1 MNTLLLAPRLRF
13 RAQDVVKPD
22 GSLALPYLAGG
33 LRERGLPVDIVD
45 CTVGTDADDLD
56 ATFYRKRDVGHG
68 MIEVGVSDD
77 RLAQIVKGYDV
88 IGITSIFTMQTTAIL
103 AMLAV
108 IREANPSALIVM
120 GGVNARS
127 LPERFQ
133 EAGVRCIAL
142 SEADLSFAGLVADI
156 RRTGCSLEFGA
167 PTRHRTDYQI
177 HGARCISGALKYVTD
192 LDQLPMPAWDLMP
205 LARYWQ
211 IGRPH
216 GGDFVPGPIRYA
228 SIMTSR
234 GCPFACDFCHVSK
247 ETSDSPSGNIGAF
260 RVKSRGRVQA
270 ELDTLK
276 RLGVEWVFVED
287 DSLLAKKKRALDLMD
302 DFAAT
307 GLRFADVNGVNLAH
321 LVVREGRGYAVDR
334 GLLRALRQAGFEK
347 LTLPFESGS
356 QRILD
361 VYASRKWRTDI
372 VPHTRLV
379 EVCREEGI
387 TPLGNYT
394 IGYPDE
400 TLDEMIAT
408 VRMAKDHVRAGLA
421 VASFFCIVPFPG
433 TRLFD
438 DALASGALAADWS
451 PDTMNWTTAS
461 WQQSTVPAETINAIR
476 RVAWELINDPTF
488 TASRKAMSG
497 AGVVV

>member
-1 MNTLLLAPRLRF
+1 VRTLLLAPRLRF
-13 RAQDVVKPD
+13 RAHDIVKPD

-33 LRERGLPVDIVD
+33 LREAGLPVDIVD
-45 CTVGTDADDLD
+45 CTVGTDADDL
-56 ATFYRKRDVGHG
+56 ATTFYRRRDVGHG

-77 RLAQIVKGYDV
+77 RLAELVCGYDV

-108 IREANPSALIVM
+108 IREANPRALIVM

-127 LPERFQ
+127 LPERFFA
-133 EAGVRCIAL
+133 AGVDAIHVG
-142 SEADLSFAGLVADI
+142 EADRSM
-156 RRTGCSLEFGA
+156 
-167 PTRHRTDYQI
+167 RHLTY
-177 HGARCISGALKYVTD
+177 HGADYSIPGPIRNAGWLERVTFDDRPHYFTPAIVTQD
-192 LDQLPMPAWDLMP
+192 LDELPMPAWDLMP
-205 LARYWQ
+205 NARYWQ
-211 IGRPH
+211 ISRPH
-216 GGDFVPGPIRYA
+216 GGDFAPGETIRYA
-228 SIMTSR
+228 SLMTSR
-234 GCPFACDFCHVSK
+234 GCPFVCKYCHISK
-247 ETSDSPSGNIGAF
+247 EGADSPSGAIGAY
-260 RVKSRGRVQA
+260 RVKSRPRVRA
-270 ELDTLK
+270 ELANLK
-276 RLGVEWVFVED
+276 TLGVEWVFVED
-287 DSLLAKKKRALDLMD
+287 DSLLAKKKRALELMD

-321 LVVREGRGYAVDR
+321 LVIREGPGYGVDR

-361 VYASRKWRTDI
+361 RYASRKWRTDV
-372 VPHTRLV
+372 VPHARLV

-400 TLDEMIAT
+400 TLDEMLAT

-433 TRLFD
+433 TQLFD
-438 DALASGALAADWS
+438 DTLASGALAADWS
-451 PDTMNWTTAS
+451 PDTMNWTMAS
-461 WQQSTVPAETINAIR
+461 WAHSTVPADTINAVR
-476 RVAWELINDPTF
+476 RVAWELVNDDAF
-488 TASRKAMSG
+488 TASRKAM
-497 AGVVV
+497 AEVAA

>member
-1 MNTLLLAPRLRF
+1 MKTLLLAPRLRF

-33 LRERGLPVDIVD
+33 LREAGLPVEIVD
-45 CTVGTDADDLD
+45 CTVGTDADDL
-56 ATFYRKRDVGHG
+56 ATTFYRRRDVGHG
-68 MIEVGVSDD
+68 MIEVGVSDA
-77 RLAQIVKGYDV
+77 RLAEIVRGYDV

-108 IREANPSALIVM
+108 IREANPRALLVM

-127 LPERFQ
+127 LSERFFA
-133 EAGVRCIAL
+133 AGVTAIAL
-142 SEADLSFAGLVADI
+142 GEADVSLADAVTFWSDARSAPSITFLMRDFPSGYRWRDAG
-156 RRTGCSLEFGA
+156 TGQPGV
-167 PTRHRTDYQI
+167 T
-177 HGARCISGALKYVTD
+177 TD
-192 LDQLPMPAWDLMP
+192 LDDLPMPAWDLMP
-205 LARYWQ
+205 NAKYWQ
-211 IGRPH
+211 ISRPH
-216 GGDFVPGPIRYA
+216 GGDFPPGDTIRYA
-228 SIMTSR
+228 SLMTSR
-234 GCPFACDFCHVSK
+234 GCPFTCSYCHISK
-247 ETSDSPSGNIGAF
+247 EGADSPSGPIGTF
-260 RVKSRGRVQA
+260 RVKSRGRVRA
-270 ELDTLK
+270 ELANLK
-276 RLGVEWVFVED
+276 QLGVEWVFVED

-321 LVVREGRGYAVDR
+321 LVVREGPGYGVDR

-372 VPHTRLV
+372 VPHVALV
-379 EVCREEGI
+379 EACRDEGI

-400 TLDEMIAT
+400 SLDEMVAT
-408 VRMAKDHVRAGLA
+408 VRMAKEHVRAGLA

-433 TRLFD
+433 TTLFD
-438 DALASGALAADWS
+438 ETLASGALPADWS
-451 PDTMNWTTAS
+451 PDTMNWTMAS
-461 WQQSTVPAETINAIR
+461 WVKSAVPADTINAIR
-476 RVAWELINDPTF
+476 RVAWELVNDAAF
-488 TASRKAMSG
+488 TNSRKAMTP
-497 AGVVV
+497 